1 MGKVKRYKNA
11 ISRFISSEDG
21 QRFFNFA
28 YSIGAAIVIWGALF
42 KILHLPGGNALLSIG
57 MGTEVLMFVLTAFD
71 RPPRDYKWE
80 EVFPALDP
88 HGDHDGEA
96 APTGAALPG
105 PQVIVAGGAGAS
117 SAAASASGA
126 PAVVAAPGA
135 VAALNAE
142 TVNAEYLDQL
152 SALTEQLRQMQES
165 TAALNAVTDTLL
177 TSYQAITGNSGQISA
192 ASSGYADQMQAL
204 SQNIQ
209 GLNTIYEIQLRSVS
223 SQIDAIDRV
232 NSGIKQIRDMY
243 ERSASQSTR
252 YCEEV
257 EKMASY
263 MQQLNQV
270 YERMLHA
277 MTINMYSN
285 PMAAATAQQA
295 PQAPAQ
301 PQAPSQPQAPAQ
313 G

>member
-1 MGKVKRYKNA
+1 MGKVNQYKNA
-11 ISRFISSEDG
+11 ISRFISSEKG

-42 KILHLPGGNALLSIG
+42 KILHLPGGNMLLSIG

-80 EVFPALDP
+80 EVFPVLDTHDEADRP
-88 HGDHDGEA
+88 GLGGDSG
-96 APTGAALPG
+96 
-105 PQVIVAGGAGAS
+105 VIIAGGTGESLHLAGGS
-117 SAAASASGA
+117 NTIIASGA
-126 PAVVAAPGA
+126 ASGSVAVDAS
-135 VAALNAE
+135 
-142 TVNAEYLDQL
+142 TVNQDYLTQL
-152 SALTEQLRQMQES
+152 SALTEQMRAMQEQ
-165 TAALNAVTDTLL
+165 TAALNSVSQTLL
-177 TSYQAITGNSGQISA
+177 QSYQAITGNSDQISA
-192 ASSGYADQMQAL
+192 ASTGYAQQMQAL
-204 SQNIQ
+204 NQNIQ
-209 GLNTIYEIQLRSVS
+209 GLNTIYDIQLRSVS

-257 EKMASY
+257 EKMAAY

-277 MTINMYSN
+277 MTINMYS
-285 PMAAATAQQA
+285 PMAAASAAAAASTTPQQPA
-295 PQAPAQ
+295 PKAE
-301 PQAPSQPQAPAQ
+301 
-313 G
+313 